1 MIPAPKQDILNP
13 ADMAGEGQTAYR
25 SRNYLAAA
33 RAFQA
38 AAQAYRSQ
46 GSLDLAAEM
55 DNNCGVALLQG
66 GEPAAALQAVSGS
79 AQVFAAQGDERRAAL
94 AYGNQGAALE
104 ALGQIQQ
111 AMESYQRS
119 AELLKKVGEHE
130 LRVPV
135 LRALSQ
141 LQLRRGQVLP
151 ALASMQASI
160 AEIEHPS
167 LWQRILKHLFETP
180 FRLLNWR

>member
-1 MIPAPKQDILNP
+1 MNP
-13 ADMAGEGQTAYR
+13 ADMAGEGQAAYR
-25 SRNYLAAA
+25 ARNYLSAA

-38 AAQAYRSQ
+38 AAEGYRSQ
-46 GSLDLAAEM
+46 GYLELAAEM
-55 DNNCGVALLQG
+55 DNNRSVAFLQG
-66 GEPAAALQAVSGS
+66 GQPVAALQAVSGS
-79 AQVFAAQGDERRAAL
+79 AQVFAAQGDERREAL

-104 ALGQIQQ
+104 ALGQHRQ
-111 AMESYQRS
+111 AIESYQRS
-119 AELLKKVGEHE
+119 AELLKKIGEHE

-141 LQLRRGQVLP
+141 LQLRSGKVLP
-151 ALASMQASI
+151 ALAYMQAST

-180 FRLLNWR
+180 FRLLNRG